1 MIRRL
6 AIALG
11 AAGAAVTMLA
21 GSAAASTG
29 GTYYAADQAGYTATG
44 AYFKV
49 VEVNAWLPDARR
61 AWPRSG
67 FP

>member
-21 GSAAASTG
+21 GSASASTG
-29 GTYYAADQAGYTATG
+29 GTYYAADQAGYMATG
-44 AYFKV
+44 AYLKV
-49 VEVNAWLPDARR
+49 G
-61 AWPRSG
+61 RSSLWKC
-67 FP
+67 